1 MGLIASC
8 FWILIEGGGGSGTS
22 SAYQIMSRWS
32 GNDKHFDGY
41 SFHGGREKDSR
52 HAHTSIH
59 PKFRSARDDIRRSQ
73 DGFGW
78 VSKYDSTPMN
88 PSARGLEKKKPSN
101 KQRVA
106 VSTASRANVKK
117 ETPSAPLK

>member
-1 MGLIASC
+1 MGLIAIC

-88 PSARGLEKKKPSN
+88 PSARGSTCRPGSRGLFCVSVPS
-101 KQRVA
+101 
-106 VSTASRANVKK
+106 VSDGVQISFVFTH
-117 ETPSAPLK
+117 